1 MRTTLRRVCDT
12 YVTNKWFFLG
22 NVRKIIKGFISIV
35 LQWFNWLM
43 SLTEC
48 SSDLGSSFPCLRG
61 FIFSE
66 SLEFNFDI
74 SLNIISSFLPF
85 SSALDVSDD
94 EAIIIDDLVEFSLL
108 LIDLIFRVF
117 ALFAFYSSWT
127 TLQQEFKFSHYHFY
141 LFFEGSSWVVVN
153 VNVFWPFTNFA
164 FPCISSQCCFKL
176 WSNISFEQ

>member
-1 MRTTLRRVCDT
+1 
-12 YVTNKWFFLG
+12 
-22 NVRKIIKGFISIV
+22 
-35 LQWFNWLM
+35 M

-94 EAIIIDDLVEFSLL
+94 EAIAIEDLAEFSLL
-108 LIDLIFRVF
+108 LIDWILKVCT
-117 ALFAFYSSWT
+117 LFGLSS
-127 TLQQEFKFSHYHFY
+127 S
-141 LFFEGSSWVVVN
+141 
-153 VNVFWPFTNFA
+153 
-164 FPCISSQCCFKL
+164 
-176 WSNISFEQ
+176 